1 MSTPTSPQRASAAA
15 LRRASWPDQ
24 GMRVSDA
31 DRAEVADRLA
41 KHYSDGRLD
50 QEEFDE
56 RLDRAMRAK
65 TRADL
70 VVLLADLPEGEASP
84 PQDGSRPR
92 SQRRQQRQIL
102 RAQLERERLMLRHER
117 QEVRRR
123 QRELHWHGLRQLLV
137 VIALVVG
144 LLVVVRFLR
153 DIYSAWLIIAIL
165 AFVWLR
171 SAHSRRNPGS
181 GPGERPGDWPGDGSG
196 SGPGNGPDNGGQ

>member
-41 KHYSDGRLD
+41 RHYGDGRLD
-50 QEEFDE
+50 QAEFEE

-70 VVLLADLPEGEASP
+70 VVLLADLPEGEAP
-84 PQDGSRPR
+84 PPDDGSRPR
-92 SQRRQQRQIL
+92 SQRRQQRHIL

-117 QEVRRR
+117 QEHLRR
-123 QRELHWHGLRQLLV
+123 QRELRWHSLGQLSAIIVLV
-137 VIALVVG
+137 IFVLAVGRILSGIYSVWLVIAIFA
-144 LLVVVRFLR
+144 LL
-153 DIYSAWLIIAIL
+153 
-165 AFVWLR
+165 WLR
-171 SAHSRRNPGS
+171 SAHSRR
-181 GPGERPGDWPGDGSG
+181 GPR
-196 SGPGNGPDNGGQ
+196 SGPGNGGGQ